1 MARKPAAPPAEG
13 LTRERIIEAAL
24 ARLDSDG
31 IAGFSLRE
39 VARDLGCYP
48 TALYWHVGGGRDALL
63 AAAAG
68 AALADV
74 APPAA
79 SADWQG
85 WLRELFRRYRAA
97 IRRHPGVAPLLG
109 GQLLSNAGVDVSLV
123 EAMLANLTRAGFE
136 GEALLRAYN
145 VAVAAMIG
153 FATLELASVPPD
165 GAAPLR
171 EMMQVRLAEVD
182 AARHPV
188 LAANLAL
195 LTNRAFILRWEDGRA
210 APMEA
215 SFEAF
220 LDAVLDGLDALPR
233 RSATS

>member
-1 MARKPAAPPAEG
+1 MYAD
-13 LTRERIIEAAL
+13 LEAVVL
-24 ARLDSDG
+24 AINGD
-31 IAGFSLRE
+31 
-39 VARDLGCYP
+39 
-48 TALYWHVGGGRDALL
+48 
-63 AAAAG
+63 
-68 AALADV
+68 
-74 APPAA
+74 
-79 SADWQG
+79 
-85 WLRELFRRYRAA
+85 RAA

-109 GQLLSNAGVDVSLV
+109 GQLLSNAGVDVGLV
-123 EAMLANLTRAGFE
+123 EAMLANLSRAGFA

-171 EMMQVRLAEVD
+171 EMMQARLAEVD

-220 LDAVLDGLDALPR
+220 LDAVLHGLDALPR
-233 RSATS
+233 R